1 MDMSRKVHF
10 APPPGVRQAPVVP
23 ARFRKLARGD
33 AIRGI
38 SECGMRESGLEM

>member
-1 MDMSRKVHF
+1 MDMSGKVQF
-10 APPPGVRQAPVVP
+10 APMLGLGRAPTVP

-38 SECGMRESGLEM
+38 SKYGMSDLEI

>member
-1 MDMSRKVHF
+1 MDMSGKVQF
-10 APPPGVRQAPVVP
+10 APLLGLGRAPTVP

-38 SECGMRESGLEM
+38 SKYGMSESDLEI